1 MNAKEIEVFFGIQMT
16 MAIVKMPQCKMFW
29 SPEFRYERVFMAM
42 ALKRYETLRNFL
54 HVNDNDSRNNPEN
67 SNDKL
72 FKVRPLLD
80 LVRNNCIKTE
90 PEKSHSIDEQITPTK
105 TKFSGGVKQYSPK
118 KVRKWGFKNMVRV
131 GQSGIVY
138 DFFVYGRKSIL
149 RLGEEIPKNQNYRVL
164 FDNWFSTL
172 PLLIKLQSMGI
183 LSTTT
188 LRSNSIAGC
197 PLTSDKDFKARG
209 RGSFDYHI
217 DLN

>member
-90 PEKSHSIDEQITPTK
+90 PEKSHSIDEQIIPAK
-105 TKFSGGVKQYSPK
+105 TKRSGGLK
-118 KVRKWGFKNMVRV
+118 
-131 GQSGIVY
+131 
-138 DFFVYGRKSIL
+138 
-149 RLGEEIPKNQNYRVL
+149 
-164 FDNWFSTL
+164 
-172 PLLIKLQSMGI
+172 
-183 LSTTT
+183 
-188 LRSNSIAGC
+188 
-197 PLTSDKDFKARG
+197 
-209 RGSFDYHI
+209 
-217 DLN
+217 